1 MTSRDSAAT
10 RARLLAAAQH
20 EFAAHGI
27 GGARVDRIAKKAG
40 VNKERIYGHFGSKEK
55 LFEAVIAD
63 ALDTHT
69 AALGLPTDDPAEY
82 VGRIYDFHRKHPQLL
97 RLLTWE
103 ALYYGAEGLLDEQRR
118 AAHYAEKVAALAKTL
133 GVESDRK
140 TATTLLALIGLAAW
154 PTAVPQ
160 LTRLILGQSTDGD
173 SDVRGYLVELARKVI
188 APDQVPMPSPPPT
201 GSTAPVT

>member
-1 MTSRDSAAT
+1 MTSRDSAVT
-10 RARLLAAAQH
+10 RTRLLAAARH

-27 GGARVDRIAKKAG
+27 GGARVDRIAEKAG

-55 LFEAVIAD
+55 LFEAVVAD
-63 ALDTHT
+63 ALDEHT

-82 VGRIYDFHRKHPQLL
+82 VGRIYDFHREHPQLL

-103 ALYYGAEGLLDEQRR
+103 ALYYGEEGLPDEKRR
-118 AAHYAEKVAALAKTL
+118 AIHYAEKVDALAKTL

-160 LTRLILGQSTDGD
+160 LTRLILGRFAAGD
-173 SDVRGYLVELARKVI
+173 ADIRANLVELARKLI
-188 APDQVPMPSPPPT
+188 APDHP
-201 GSTAPVT
+201 GSDR